1 MYATYYRD
9 TTLNTLQEGR
19 TQVRFKL
26 EYDGTNYSGWQLQ
39 NGQDS
44 IQARLEEALARIFGE
59 PIRVRGAGRT
69 DAGVHARGQ
78 VAAARLP
85 RPFDPVELA
94 RALNAILPRD
104 ITVLDA
110 AWASDKFDPRRDA
123 RLRIYEYRVLNQPL
137 RSAFERDSA
146 WLVRE
151 PLDVDAMNVG
161 AAAFVGEHDFAAFRS
176 LGSAEKT
183 TVRRVA
189 VSRWR
194 GNSEAHDAGRLLI
207 YRVEAT
213 AFLRH
218 MVRTMVAAMVEVG
231 RGKPAG
237 KPPADT
243 IAGLLASG
251 DRALAPAPA
260 PAAGL
265 YLVEI
270 LY

>member
-1 MYATYYRD
+1 M
-9 TTLNTLQEGR
+9 
-19 TQVRFKL
+19 QVRLKL
-26 EYDGTNYSGWQLQ
+26 EYDGTNYSGWQMQ
-39 NGQDS
+39 SGQDS
-44 IQARLEEALARIFGE
+44 IQARLEDALARIFGA
-59 PIRVRGAGRT
+59 PVRVRGAGRT

-85 RPFDPVELA
+85 RPFDSADLA
-94 RALNAILPRD
+94 RALNAMLPGD
-104 ITVLDA
+104 IVVLE
-110 AWASDKFDPRRDA
+110 ASEVGDDFDPRRDA
-123 RLRIYEYRVLNQPL
+123 RLRIYEYRILNRPQ
-137 RSAFERDSA
+137 RSAFERNSA

-151 PLDVDAMNVG
+151 PLDLGAMNAA

-183 TVRRVA
+183 TVRRVGL
-189 VSRWR
+189 SRWR
-194 GNSEAHDAGRLLI
+194 RENEAHKDERHEDEHHLV
-207 YRVEAT
+207 YRVEAS

-231 RGKPAG
+231 RGKSAG
-237 KPPADT
+237 RPPADT
-243 IAGLLASG
+243 VAALLASR

-265 YLVEI
+265 YLVEV

>member
-1 MYATYYRD
+1 M
-9 TTLNTLQEGR
+9 
-19 TQVRFKL
+19 QVRLKL
-26 EYDGTNYSGWQLQ
+26 EYDGTNYSGWQMQ
-39 NGQDS
+39 SGQDS
-44 IQARLEEALARIFGE
+44 IQARLEEALARILGT
-59 PIRVRGAGRT
+59 PVRVRGAGRT

-85 RPFDPVELA
+85 RAFDPAELA
-94 RALNAILPRD
+94 RALNAILPAD
-104 ITVLDA
+104 IVVLEA
-110 AWASDKFDPRRDA
+110 AAADEAFDPRRDA

-137 RSAFERDSA
+137 RSAFERNSA

-151 PLDVDAMNVG
+151 PLDIGAMN
-161 AAAFVGEHDFAAFRS
+161 AAAGAFAGEHDFAAFRS

-183 TVRRVA
+183 TMRRVE

-194 GNSEAHDAGRLLI
+194 RDDERLV
-207 YRVEAT
+207 YRVEAS

-231 RGKPAG
+231 RGKSPG
-237 KPPADT
+237 RPPADT
-243 IAGLLASG
+243 IAALLLSH

-265 YLVEI
+265 YLVEVR
-270 LY
+270 Y

>member
-1 MYATYYRD
+1 M
-9 TTLNTLQEGR
+9 
-19 TQVRFKL
+19 QVRLKL
-26 EYDGTNYSGWQLQ
+26 EYDGTNYSGWQMQ
-39 NGQDS
+39 SGQDS
-44 IQARLEEALARIFGE
+44 IQARLEEALARILGA
-59 PIRVRGAGRT
+59 PVRVRGAGRT

-85 RPFDPVELA
+85 RAFDPAELA
-94 RALNAILPRD
+94 RALNAILPAD
-104 ITVLDA
+104 IVVLEA
-110 AWASDKFDPRRDA
+110 AAADEAFDPRRDA

-137 RSAFERDSA
+137 RSAFERNSA

-151 PLDVDAMNVG
+151 PLDIGAMN
-161 AAAFVGEHDFAAFRS
+161 AAAGAFAGEHDFAAFRS

-183 TVRRVA
+183 TMRRVE

-194 GNSEAHDAGRLLI
+194 RDDERLV
-207 YRVEAT
+207 YRVEAS

-231 RGKPAG
+231 RGKSPG
-237 KPPADT
+237 RPPADT
-243 IAGLLASG
+243 IAALLLSH

-265 YLVEI
+265 YLVEVR
-270 LY
+270 Y

>member
-1 MYATYYRD
+1 MR
-9 TTLNTLQEGR
+9 
-19 TQVRFKL
+19 VRLKL
-26 EYDGTNYSGWQLQ
+26 EYDGTNYSGWQMQAGQ
-39 NGQDS
+39 NS
-44 IQARLEEALARIFGE
+44 IQAELEEALARIFGGL
-59 PIRVRGAGRT
+59 IRVLAAGRT

-85 RPFDPVELA
+85 RPFDPAELA
-94 RALNAILPRD
+94 RALNAILPPD
-104 ITVLDA
+104 IVVLE
-110 AWASDKFDPRRDA
+110 ASEVGDSFNPRRDA

-137 RSAFERDSA
+137 RSAFERNSA

-151 PLDVDAMNVG
+151 PLDIGAMNAA

-189 VSRWR
+189 LSHWR
-194 GNSEAHDAGRLLI
+194 RENERHLI
-207 YRVEAT
+207 YRVEAS

-218 MVRTMVAAMVEVG
+218 MVRTMVAAMVDVG
-231 RGKPAG
+231 RGKSAG

-243 IAGLLASG
+243 IAALLASR

-260 PAAGL
+260 AGL
-265 YLVEI
+265 CLVEVR
-270 LY
+270 Y

>member
-1 MYATYYRD
+1 M
-9 TTLNTLQEGR
+9 
-19 TQVRFKL
+19 QVRLKL
-26 EYDGTNYSGWQLQ
+26 EYDGTNYSGWQMQ
-39 NGQDS
+39 RGQDS
-44 IQARLEEALARIFGE
+44 IQARLEEALARIFGA

-85 RPFDPVELA
+85 GPFDPLELA
-94 RALNAILPRD
+94 RALNAILPAD
-104 ITVLDA
+104 IVVLEASEA
-110 AWASDKFDPRRDA
+110 ADNFDPRRDA

-137 RSAFERDSA
+137 RSAFERNSG

-151 PLDVDAMNVG
+151 RLDIDAMNAA

-183 TVRRVA
+183 TVRRVS

-194 GNSEAHDAGRLLI
+194 REYESDRDEPKDECRLV

-231 RGKPAG
+231 RDKSAG

-243 IAGLLASG
+243 IALLLASR

-265 YLVEI
+265 YLLEV

>member
-1 MYATYYRD
+1 M
-9 TTLNTLQEGR
+9 Q
-19 TQVRFKL
+19 
-26 EYDGTNYSGWQLQ
+26 S
-39 NGQDS
+39 GQDS
-44 IQARLEEALARIFGE
+44 IQARLEEALARIFGA

-85 RPFDPVELA
+85 RPFDPAELA
-94 RALNAILPRD
+94 RALNAILPPDIVVRD
-104 ITVLDA
+104 A
-110 AWASDKFDPRRDA
+110 SEASDNFDPRRDA
-123 RLRIYEYRVLNQPL
+123 RLRIYEYRVLNQPT
-137 RSAFERDSA
+137 RSAFERNSA

-151 PLDVDAMNVG
+151 PLDMDAMNAA

-183 TVRRVA
+183 TVRRVDL
-189 VSRWR
+189 SRWR
-194 GNSEAHDAGRLLI
+194 RESERHLV

-218 MVRTMVAAMVEVG
+218 MVRTMVAAMVEMG
-231 RGKPAG
+231 RGKSAG
-237 KPPADT
+237 KPPADA
-243 IAGLLASG
+243 IARLLASRE
-251 DRALAPAPA
+251 RALAPAPA

-265 YLVEI
+265 YLIEV